1 MVFSV
6 AVSITVRRLSS
17 RLDSHT
23 ASPRA
28 VNSMC
33 RMARPPHWPY
43 TLFAM
48 VHGKSRAEV
57 DAAIDRLIAQHAL
70 AAWPHAR
77 LYTLHRYAQ
86 RGPHYA

>member
-1 MVFSV
+1 
-6 AVSITVRRLSS
+6 
-17 RLDSHT
+17 
-23 ASPRA
+23 
-28 VNSMC
+28 
-33 RMARPPHWPY
+33 
-43 TLFAM
+43 M